1 MPLAFYFNYYLEF
14 LFPFTEVAMTQR
26 KKVFLAPQYFRK
38 FRCIGSDCEDSCC
51 VGWTVNIDKETY
63 KKYRSAQNKEL
74 RPLFDKYVTRDR
86 SNDAGP
92 ENYAKIKMLD
102 KEAKCPFLSDKM
114 LCRIQLEYGEG
125 YLSKVCTTYPRSANR
140 VDNAFEMVTSMSCS
154 AAAKLA
160 LLNPE
165 IMEFDEYEDI
175 PNPNLIGSCA
185 FNTQDKQFIN
195 QPQRYFWDIRV
206 FTIDIL
212 QNRKYFMW
220 ERLIILGLF
229 MEKLNKYVHENRIS
243 DIPDI
248 IQSYNNMIEAGT
260 FKGALDTIP
269 ADCTVQLQLIKDIID
284 IRMNRGVLN
293 KIYLE
298 CYGEFLKGINY
309 SEEATKEEIIIN
321 YERAFEDYYKPYMDN
336 HEYILENYL
345 VNYVFAKLFP
355 FSDGEIFDA
364 YMMLILHYAIIKVH
378 LIGMAGYNKGLNEDI
393 VIKLISTFTKVVD
406 HNIVFLKDIAKQLKK
421 KNYNTLAYM
430 TIMIKN

>member
-1 MPLAFYFNYYLEF
+1 M
-14 LFPFTEVAMTQR
+14 TEK
-26 KKVFLAPQYFRK
+26 KKVFLTPQYFRK

-51 VGWTVNIDKETY
+51 KGWRVNIDKETY
-63 KKYRSAQNKEL
+63 KKYRSVQNNEL
-74 RPLFDKYVTRDR
+74 RPLLDKYITRER
-86 SNDAGP
+86 KNDGDFL
-92 ENYAKIKMLD
+92 NFAKIKMTD
-102 KEAKCPFLSDKM
+102 EDAICPFLNDKK

-125 YLSKVCTTYPRSANR
+125 YLSKVCTTYPRSGNK
-140 VDNAFEMVTSMSCS
+140 VDNAIEMVTSLSCP
-154 AAAKLA
+154 AAARLA

-165 IMEFDEYEDI
+165 IMEFDEYEDVA
-175 PNPNLIGSCA
+175 NSWLTGT
-185 FNTQDKQFIN
+185 FTLNTQDKQLVN
-195 QPQRYFWDIRV
+195 RPQSYFWDIRI

-229 MEKLNKYVHENRIS
+229 IEKLNKCVYENRIS
-243 DIPDI
+243 DIPNI
-248 IQSYNNMIEAGT
+248 IQSYNIMIEEGS
-260 FKGALDTIP
+260 FKGALDSIP

-298 CYGEFLKGINY
+298 CYEEFLKGINY
-309 SEEATKEEIIIN
+309 TEEVTKEEITNN
-321 YERAFEDYYKPYMDN
+321 YQKAFEEYYKPYMNN

-355 FSDGEIFDA
+355 FADGAIFDA

-378 LIGMAGYNKGLNEDI
+378 LIGMAGYNKGLDEDI

-406 HNIVFLKDIAKQLKK
+406 HNNVFLKDIAKQLKE

>member
-1 MPLAFYFNYYLEF
+1 M
-14 LFPFTEVAMTQR
+14 EVAMTEK

-51 VGWTVNIDKETY
+51 KGWRVNIDKETY
-63 KKYRSAQNKEL
+63 KKYRSVQNNKL
-74 RPLFDKYVTRDR
+74 RPLLDKYVTRERKNGGDLL
-86 SNDAGP
+86 
-92 ENYAKIKMLD
+92 NYAKIKMTD
-102 KEAKCPFLSDKM
+102 ADAICPFLNDKK
-114 LCRIQLEYGEG
+114 LCSIQLEYGEG
-125 YLSKVCTTYPRSANR
+125 YLSKVCTTYPRSGNK
-140 VDNAFEMVTSMSCS
+140 VDNTIEMVTSLSCP

-160 LLNPE
+160 LLNSE

-175 PNPNLIGSCA
+175 PYSWLVGTYKLD
-185 FNTQDKQFIN
+185 TQDKQLVN
-195 QPQRYFWDIRV
+195 RPQKYFWDIRI

-229 MEKLNKYVHENRIS
+229 VEKLNKCVNENKINE
-243 DIPDI
+243 IPDI
-248 IQSYNNMIEAGT
+248 IQSYNNMIGKGT
-260 FKGALDTIP
+260 FKGTLDSIP

-298 CYGEFLKGINY
+298 CYEEFLKGINY
-309 SEEATKEEIIIN
+309 TEEVTKEEITNN
-321 YERAFEDYYKPYMDN
+321 YKKAFEEYYKPYMNN

-355 FSDGEIFDA
+355 FVDGAIFDA

-406 HNIVFLKDIAKQLKK
+406 HNNVFLKDIAKQLKE

>member
-1 MPLAFYFNYYLEF
+1 M
-14 LFPFTEVAMTQR
+14 TER

-63 KKYRSAQNKEL
+63 KKYRSVQNSEL
-74 RPLFDKYVTRDR
+74 RPLLDKYVTRERKNGGDLL
-86 SNDAGP
+86 
-92 ENYAKIKMLD
+92 NYAKIKMTD
-102 KEAKCPFLSDKM
+102 VDAICPFLDDKK

-125 YLSKVCTTYPRSANR
+125 YLSKVCTTYPRSGNK
-140 VDNAFEMVTSMSCS
+140 VDNTIEMVTSLSCP

-160 LLNPE
+160 LLNSE

-175 PNPNLIGSCA
+175 PYSWLVGTYKLD
-185 FNTQDKQFIN
+185 TQDKQLVN
-195 QPQRYFWDIRV
+195 RPLKYFWDIRV

-212 QNRKYFMW
+212 QNRKYFIW

-229 MEKLNKYVHENRIS
+229 IEKLNNCVNENKIS
-243 DIPDI
+243 DIPNI
-248 IQSYNNMIEAGT
+248 IQSYNNMIEKGI
-260 FKGALDTIP
+260 FKGTLDTIL
-269 ADCTVQLQLIKDIID
+269 ADCTVQLQLITDIID
-284 IRMNRGVLN
+284 IRVNRGVFS

-298 CYGEFLKGINY
+298 CYNEFLKGINY

-355 FSDGEIFDA
+355 FTDGEIFDA

-378 LIGMAGYNKGLNEDI
+378 LIGMAGYNKGLDEDI

-406 HNIVFLKDIAKQLKK
+406 HNIVFLKDIAKQLKE

>member
-1 MPLAFYFNYYLEF
+1 M
-14 LFPFTEVAMTQR
+14 TEK
-26 KKVFLAPQYFRK
+26 KKVFLTPQYFRK
-38 FRCIGSDCEDSCC
+38 FRCIGSDCDDSCC
-51 VGWTVNIDKETY
+51 IGWKVNIDKETY
-63 KKYRSAQNKEL
+63 KKYRSVQNNEL
-74 RPLFDKYVTRDR
+74 RPLLDKYVTRERKNGGDLL
-86 SNDAGP
+86 
-92 ENYAKIKMLD
+92 NYAKIKMTD
-102 KEAKCPFLSDKM
+102 ADAICPFLNDKK
-114 LCRIQLEYGEG
+114 LCKIQLEYGEG
-125 YLSKVCTTYPRSANR
+125 YLSKVCATYPRSANR
-140 VDNAFEMVTSMSCS
+140 VDNTIEMVTSLSCP

-175 PNPNLIGSCA
+175 PNLSLMGSCA
-185 FNTQDKQFIN
+185 FNTQDRHFIN
-195 QPQRYFWDIRV
+195 RSERYFWNIRV

-229 MEKLNKYVHENRIS
+229 IEKLSKCVHENRIS

-248 IQSYNNMIEAGT
+248 IQSYNNMIEEGI
-260 FKGALDTIP
+260 FKGTLDSIP

-298 CYGEFLKGINY
+298 CYEQFLKGIDY
-309 SEEATKEEIIIN
+309 TGEATKEEIINN
-321 YERAFEDYYKPYMDN
+321 YDKAFKEYYKPYMNN

-355 FSDGEIFDA
+355 FTDGTIFDA
-364 YMMLILHYAIIKVH
+364 YMMLILHYSIIKMQ
-378 LIGMAGYNKGLNEDI
+378 LIGMAGYNKGLNDAI

-406 HNIVFLKDIAKQLKK
+406 HNIVFLKDIAKQLKE

>member
-1 MPLAFYFNYYLEF
+1 M
-14 LFPFTEVAMTQR
+14 TEK
-26 KKVFLAPQYFRK
+26 KKVFLTPQYFRK
-38 FRCIGSDCEDSCC
+38 FKCIGSDCEDSCC
-51 VGWTVNIDKETY
+51 IGWRVNIDKETY
-63 KKYRSAQNKEL
+63 RKYRSVQNNEL
-74 RPLFDKYVTRDR
+74 RPLLDKYVTRERKNGGDLL
-86 SNDAGP
+86 
-92 ENYAKIKMLD
+92 NYAKIKMTD
-102 KEAKCPFLSDKM
+102 VDAICPFLNDKK

-125 YLSKVCTTYPRSANR
+125 YLSKVCATYPRSANR
-140 VDNAFEMVTSMSCS
+140 VDNTIEMVTSLSCP

-160 LLNPE
+160 LLNTE

-175 PNPNLIGSCA
+175 PNASLIGSCA
-185 FNTQDKQFIN
+185 FNTQDKQFTN
-195 QPQRYFWDIRV
+195 KPQRYFWDIRV

-229 MEKLNKYVHENRIS
+229 IEKLNKCINENKID

-248 IQSYNNMIEAGT
+248 IHSYNNMIEEGT
-260 FKGALDTIP
+260 FKRALDSIP

-284 IRMNRGVLN
+284 IRVNRGVLN

-298 CYGEFLKGINY
+298 CYEEFLKGINY
-309 SEEATKEEIIIN
+309 TGKATNEEIINN
-321 YERAFEDYYKPYMDN
+321 YEKAFEEYYKPYMDN

-345 VNYVFAKLFP
+345 VNYVFARLFP
-355 FSDGEIFDA
+355 FTDESIFDA
-364 YMMLILHYAIIKVH
+364 YMMLVLHYAIIKVH
-378 LIGMAGYNKGLNEDI
+378 LIGMAGYNKGLNEDS

-406 HNIVFLKDIAKQLKK
+406 HNTVFLKDIARQLNE

>member
-1 MPLAFYFNYYLEF
+1 M
-14 LFPFTEVAMTQR
+14 TEK

-51 VGWTVNIDKETY
+51 KGWRVNIDKETY
-63 KKYRSAQNKEL
+63 KKYRSVQNNKL
-74 RPLFDKYVTRDR
+74 RPLLDKYVTRERKNGGDLL
-86 SNDAGP
+86 
-92 ENYAKIKMLD
+92 NYAKIKMTD
-102 KEAKCPFLSDKM
+102 ADAICPFLNDKK
-114 LCRIQLEYGEG
+114 LCSIQLEYGEG
-125 YLSKVCTTYPRSANR
+125 YLSKVCTTYPRSGNK
-140 VDNAFEMVTSMSCS
+140 VDNTIEMVTSLSCP

-160 LLNPE
+160 LLNSE

-175 PNPNLIGSCA
+175 PYSWLVGTYKLD
-185 FNTQDKQFIN
+185 TQDKQLVN
-195 QPQRYFWDIRV
+195 RPQKYFWDIRI

-229 MEKLNKYVHENRIS
+229 VEKLNKCVNENKINE
-243 DIPDI
+243 IPDI
-248 IQSYNNMIEAGT
+248 IQSYNNMIGKGT
-260 FKGALDTIP
+260 FKGTLDSIP

-298 CYGEFLKGINY
+298 CYEEFLKGINY
-309 SEEATKEEIIIN
+309 TEEVTKEEITNN
-321 YERAFEDYYKPYMDN
+321 YKKAFEEYYKPYMNN

-355 FSDGEIFDA
+355 FVDGAIFDA

-406 HNIVFLKDIAKQLKK
+406 HNNVFLKDIAKQLKE